1 MTLLSTSGSNR
12 KFSMPQKAY
21 IIKFLT
27 TVFLGLIIC
36 VWASERLTDFRKN
49 PINFSQLKPSERI
62 LTNGLT
68 RQQIGEI
75 KIGYSESGQRP
86 DIGLFGNH
94 QVQLWSKASFEK
106 AGFDGSFF
114 NFYFANLAIPDLLAY
129 LKWLESNNAL
139 PRQAIIFQITTPNND
154 NGHYIAASSKELPL
168 YILNETDTRSVFI
181 RKADL
186 AYKWLQKTF
195 DYSNVLVGLF
205 RSGKSNRVVD
215 LESCQ
220 TKVRETFL
228 TRMLPDMIAK
238 AIGLG
243 GITVLCEPSLF
254 SGTMINDG
262 SIASEGVTNVAVL
275 NQNALDQSKSQLK
288 LSDVDKVQKD
298 INSIIDLA
306 ARNKLSLAI
315 IVPPVY
321 ETERYSPVNTIFDK
335 ILNPIDA
342 SVIVD
347 HRRLYLGLDFFVN
360 YDHPS
365 SKYFDLATIE
375 VLELISNKP
384 QGLRR

>member
-1 MTLLSTSGSNR
+1 MS
-12 KFSMPQKAY
+12 QKAY
-21 IIKFLT
+21 IIRFLT

-36 VWASERLTDFRKN
+36 VWASGNLTDFRKN
-49 PINFSQLKPSERI
+49 PINFSQLKPSDRI

-68 RQQIGEI
+68 REQIGEI

-94 QVQLWSKASFEK
+94 QVQLWSKASFNK

-129 LKWLESNNAL
+129 LKWLESNNTL
-139 PRQAIIFQITTPNND
+139 PRQAIIVQITTPNND

-168 YILNETDTRSVFI
+168 YILNATDTRSLVI
-181 RKADL
+181 RKAVL
-186 AYKWLQKTF
+186 AHKWLRKTF
-195 DYSNVLVGLF
+195 DYSTVLIGLF

-215 LESCQ
+215 LKSCQ
-220 TKVRETFL
+220 TKARDTFL
-228 TRMLPDMIAK
+228 TRMMPGMIVE

-243 GITVLCEPSLF
+243 GITVLCDPSLF
-254 SGTMINDG
+254 AGTMINDG
-262 SIASEGVTNVAVL
+262 SIASDGVTNSAII
-275 NQNALDQSKSQLK
+275 NQNALEQSKLQLQ
-288 LSDVDKVQKD
+288 LSDVDKVQRD

-306 ARNKLSLAI
+306 ARNQLSLAI

-335 ILNPIDA
+335 ILKPFDA

-347 HRRLYLGLDFFVN
+347 HRRLYLGRDFFVN

-375 VLELISNKP
+375 VLELISNQS